1 MMQPTVLPKQRQAA
15 PESFP
20 NAPLRTKHPL
30 FHLFMLVIGVPAAIL
45 ACIALLPFRL
55 FMDKS

>member
-1 MMQPTVLPKQRQAA
+1 
-15 PESFP
+15 
-20 NAPLRTKHPL
+20 LRTKHPL